1 MDADRED
8 SCYRMVIDELVRS
21 CREGQGQIGPQRAR
35 AGIWNRNA
43 SADEFPD
50 QHAAN
55 KLLAAMSTSE
65 REVLAR
71 LLEGA
76 FVGGMHEALVVL
88 HGASVVPFDRA
99 HEGTPFHDF
108 VGRLNDWAW
117 PTSRRQ

>member
-35 AGIWNRNA
+35 AGIWNQNA
-43 SADEFPD
+43 SADELPD

-71 LLEGA
+71 LLEEA

-88 HGASVVPFDRA
+88 HGTSVVRSTAP
-99 HEGTPFHDF
+99 
-108 VGRLNDWAW
+108 
-117 PTSRRQ
+117 